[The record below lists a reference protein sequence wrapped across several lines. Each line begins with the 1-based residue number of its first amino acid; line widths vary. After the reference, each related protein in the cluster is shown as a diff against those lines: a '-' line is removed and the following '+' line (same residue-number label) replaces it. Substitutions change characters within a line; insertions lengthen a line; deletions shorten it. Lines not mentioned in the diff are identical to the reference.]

1 MLVQQ
6 TIEDQQKQLEKLLK
20 ECALVRQPPITI
32 AEISWTALRNM
43 AGYSIGMTIKG
54 KENLS
59 PHRFSLSGFDLEQT
73 GPYLRDILNGWC
85 HQIEKKIS
93 V

>member
-1 MLVQQ
+1 MVVQQ
-6 TIEDQQKQLEKLLK
+6 TIEDQQEKLEKILK
-20 ECALVRQPPITI
+20 ECAVVRKPPITI

-43 AGYSIGMTIKG
+43 AGYTIGITIKG

-59 PHRFSLSGFDLEQT
+59 PHRFSLPGFDLEQN
-73 GPYLRDILNGWC
+73 GQYLRDILNGWLYE
-85 HQIEKKIS
+85 IEKNIS